1 VAIKLGSNIPSLR
14 AQREL
19 NKGTAALS
27 KAYERLSSGL
37 RINSPS
43 DDAAGLAL
51 ASSLVMDSHILKQ
64 AIRNVNDGIS
74 LLNIA
79 DAATTELTSIVQRI
93 RELAE
98 QASNGTYSSEQR
110 QALNTEAQALADEY
124 QRIASTTKFNGMA
137 LFDGSLQA
145 VSMQAGSGDSAIIT
159 GSLGGILGTGAV
171 SSSGSYTTELLASR
185 AAPVLGDLNGDGIL
199 DMVTAGE
206 TDSADGYA
214 TVRLGTGGGSFGAA
228 TSYTTESQASYAIQ
242 LEDLNNDGILDL
254 VTAGT
259 TDSFVG
265 SATIRLGRGDG
276 TFGAST
282 SYTTESTSSYG
293 LTLGDINGDGYID
306 MITGGQT
313 SAVTG
318 AATVRLGNGNGTFG
332 ASTSYATQAVRTF
345 SVALGDLNGDGFA
358 DMVTTG
364 LNTGLIDGRTMIR
377 LGNGNGTFQAGTSY
391 ISEDGGSY
399 SVTLGDLNND
409 GILDLVTGGINSSN
423 QGISTIRLGVGDG
436 TFGAST
442 SISTNG
448 FRTNSVTLSDING
461 DGNVDLIS
469 AGISG
474 SSTGELQIRLGN
486 GNGTFASAST
496 YNAESYYSSGVT
508 TGDINADG
516 AIDIVTAGASPTD
529 GYATT
534 FLATTRN
541 GVAPIQPFSLLTMAD
556 ARWANSLMEQKLD
569 QLTLQVST
577 IGAFQSR
584 LVVATNTL
592 RSTEFNTRAAA
603 DKILDADIAF
613 ESAEMVRLSIL
624 QQAAAAILA
633 QANQG
638 GQIAL
643 SILNS
648 AL

>member
-1 VAIKLGSNIPSLR
+1 MR

-37 RINSPS
+37 RITSPS
-43 DDAAGLAL
+43 DDAAGLAV
-51 ASSLVMDSHILKQ
+51 ASSLVMDSHIFKQ
-64 AIRNVNDGIS
+64 ATRNVNDGIS

-98 QASNGTYSSEQR
+98 QASNGTYSTKQR
-110 QALNTEAQALADEY
+110 KALDIEAQALAKEY

-137 LFDGSLQA
+137 LFDGSVQTIT
-145 VSMQAGSGDSAIIT
+145 MQAGSGASATI
-159 GSLGGILGTGAV
+159 SSNLGGVMGTGAV
-171 SSSGSYTTELLASR
+171 SSSGSYTTESSASI

-199 DMVTAGE
+199 DLVTAGI
-206 TDSADGYA
+206 TDSNDGSA
-214 TVRLGTGGGSFGAA
+214 TVRLGTGGGNFGSA
-228 TSYTTESQASYAIQ
+228 TSYTTESQYSNAVQ
-242 LEDLNNDGILDL
+242 LADLNNDGILDL

-265 SATIRLGRGDG
+265 NATIRLGRGDG
-276 TFGAST
+276 SFGAST
-282 SYTTESTSSYG
+282 TYVTESTSSFG
-293 LTLGDINGDGYID
+293 LALGDINGDGYID

-313 SAVTG
+313 SSATG
-318 AATVRLGNGNGTFG
+318 AATVRLGNGNGTFA
-332 ASTSYATQAVRTF
+332 ASTSYATQGVRSF

-364 LNTGLIDGRTMIR
+364 LNTGLTDGRTMVR

-409 GILDLVTGGINSSN
+409 GILDLVTGGINLSN

-436 TFGAST
+436 TFGAATTIST
-442 SISTNG
+442 QGYRTTSVSISD
-448 FRTNSVTLSDING
+448 LNG
-461 DGNVDLIS
+461 DGYGDLIT
-469 AGISG
+469 AG
-474 SSTGELQIRLGN
+474 SSATNGELQIRLGN
-486 GNGTFASAST
+486 GNGTFASATT
-496 YNAESYYSSGVT
+496 YNTEATYSSGAAIA
-508 TGDINADG
+508 DINADG
-516 AIDIVTAGASPTD
+516 ALDIVTAGGSATD
-529 GYATT
+529 GFATT
-534 FLATTRN
+534 LLATTRN

-556 ARWANSLMEQKLD
+556 ARWANSLMKQKLD
-569 QLTLQVST
+569 QLSQQVST

-584 LVVATNTL
+584 LTVASNVL
-592 RSTEFNTRAAA
+592 SSTEFNTRAAA
-603 DKILDADIAF
+603 DKILDADIAH
-613 ESAEMVRLSIL
+613 ESAEMLRLSIL
-624 QQAAAAILA
+624 QQAGASILA
-633 QANQG
+633 QANQS

-643 SILNS
+643 TILNS